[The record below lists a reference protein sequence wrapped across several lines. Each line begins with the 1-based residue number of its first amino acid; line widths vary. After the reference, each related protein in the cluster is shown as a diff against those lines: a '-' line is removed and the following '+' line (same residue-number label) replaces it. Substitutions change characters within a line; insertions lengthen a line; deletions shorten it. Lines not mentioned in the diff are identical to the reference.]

1 MKRYFD
7 WHRLER
13 AKLTRDNWTE
23 RRYLVLR
30 CLRTDRKCGGA
41 SDRLNALPYLVMLA
55 NQTDRL
61 LFITWSRPA
70 PIEEFLVP
78 PAGGLDWTIPDAVD
92 LEPLLI
98 GRGLIY
104 TSKANETGIIAM
116 PENAFWA
123 GTDRLVVEV
132 RLKGNPVE
140 HIYDENRQSP
150 SEATFER
157 VYSDVWHV
165 LFEPSPKLA
174 AVIAATYEKLG
185 LTPGQYVSMHVRA
198 QFNKNTTDDKAAVR
212 NALNCA
218 SSLLPGAPIYV
229 ASDSLP
235 VSKYAYDYGT
245 QVLNHSVVT
254 NLREEPPLHID
265 RGKSFLDHDQADW
278 DKYPASA
285 YYDTFVDL
293 YVLSGGR
300 CSTYGVGGY
309 GYWASTISR
318 NVSCAIQHNKRR
330 CIWTPGKAVRQMMN
344 HSAAPLEQG

>member
-1 MKRYFD
+1 MKQYFD
-7 WHRLER
+7 WHVSVRS
-13 AKLTRDNWTE
+13 KLTRENWRD

-30 CLRTDRKCGGA
+30 CLRTDYKCGGA
-41 SDRLNALPYLVMLA
+41 SDRLNALPYLLMLA
-55 NQTDRL
+55 NRTNRL

-70 PIEEFLVP
+70 PLEEFLVP

-92 LEPLLI
+92 LEPLLT
-98 GRGLIY
+98 GRRRIY
-104 TSKANETGIIAM
+104 SKKKNETGIIAM

-123 GTDRLVVEV
+123 GTDRMVVEV

-140 HIYDENRQSP
+140 HIYDENRQSS

-174 AVIAATYEKLG
+174 AVIARTYEKLG

-198 QFNKNTTDDKAAVR
+198 QFAENNTDDKDSVL
-212 NALNCA
+212 NALRCA
-218 SSLLPGAPIYV
+218 SSLSPGAPIYV

-235 VSKYAYDYGT
+235 VSTYAFEYGT
-245 QVLNHSVVT
+245 RVLNHLVTT
-254 NLREEPPLHID
+254 NLRAEPPLHID
-265 RGKSFLDHDQADW
+265 RGKSFLDHAKADW

-293 YVLSGGR
+293 YLLSGGR
-300 CSTYGVGGY
+300 CSTYGIGGY

-318 NVSCAIQHNKRR
+318 NVSCSVQHNRRR
-330 CIWTPGKAVRQMMN
+330 CRWTPR
-344 HSAAPLEQG
+344 